1 LAGTDSDSWSVSA
14 TLTQPRPGSL
24 TLAAR
29 SRWLLGSCVGLGLLL
44 VALPAAAG
52 VPWASVWSVV
62 VGVPALDLGA
72 LVLLWALGLLTHTV
86 TLTAALPR
94 LSHRRALTMSL
105 TGSAVANV
113 LPMGGAAGIAVNY
126 RMARHW
132 GFTGAQFATY
142 TVVTNAWD
150 VLVKLALPLVAV
162 PILALVADAAVG
174 PLLAPSLV
182 AAAGLALVAGL
193 AGVVLARPWAAD
205 LVGRAAERVVTG
217 ALRVVGSTRDVR
229 VRAALVALQDSCS
242 DVIRTR
248 WVRLSIGMLVYTATL
263 FGLLWA
269 CLTVTGAGLAP
280 AAVLA
285 GFAVERLLTLAGIT
299 PGGAGVVEVGLTGA
313 LLALGGGPAG
323 VVAGVL
329 LYRALTFGLEIPVG
343 GLGLAAWLWAR
354 RGDARTAVA

>member
-1 LAGTDSDSWSVSA
+1 MAGNASDSGCVSA
-14 TLTQPRPGSL
+14 ILTHPRQPAV
-24 TLAAR
+24 TLAAG
-29 SRWLLGSCVGLGLLL
+29 SRWILGSCVGLALLL

-52 VPWASVWSVV
+52 VPWAEVWSVV
-62 VGVPALDLGA
+62 AGVPAADLAA
-72 LVLLWALGLLTHTV
+72 LVALWAVGLLTHTV

-150 VLVKLALPLVAV
+150 VLAKLALPLVAV
-162 PILALVADAAVG
+162 PTLALVADAAVG
-174 PLLAPSLV
+174 PFLGPSLV
-182 AAAGLALVAGL
+182 VAAGLALAAGL
-193 AGVVLARPWAAD
+193 AGVVLARPAAAD
-205 LVGRAAERVVTG
+205 LVGGAAERVLAG
-217 ALRVVGSTRDVR
+217 ALRIVGSTRHVG
-229 VRAALVALQDSCS
+229 VRASLVALQSSCS
-242 DVIRTR
+242 DVVRTR
-248 WVRLSIGMLVYTATL
+248 WVRLSIGMLLYTALL
-263 FGLLWA
+263 FALLWA
-269 CLTVTGAGLAP
+269 CLTVTDTGLAP

-299 PGGAGVVEVGLTGA
+299 PGGAGVVEVGLAGA
-313 LLALGGGPAG
+313 LLALGGSPAG
-323 VVAGVL
+323 VVAGVV

-343 GLGLAAWLWAR
+343 GLGLAAWVWAR
-354 RGDARTAVA
+354 RGDARAAVA

>member
-1 LAGTDSDSWSVSA
+1 M
-14 TLTQPRPGSL
+14 TQPRPATI
-24 TLAAR
+24 TLAA
-29 SRWLLGSCVGLGLLL
+29 SGRWILGSCVGLALLL

-62 VGVPALDLGA
+62 VGVPALELGA
-72 LVLLWALGLLTHTV
+72 LVALWALGLLTHTV

-132 GFTGAQFATY
+132 GFTGAQFAAY

-150 VLVKLALPLVAV
+150 ILVKLALPLITV
-162 PILALVADAAVG
+162 PILALVAHAAIG
-174 PLLAPSLV
+174 PFLGPSLV
-182 AAAGLALVAGL
+182 AASGLALVASL
-193 AGVVLARPWAAD
+193 AGVVLARPSAAEM
-205 LVGRAAERVVTG
+205 VGRVAERMVVG
-217 ALRVVGSTRDVR
+217 ALRVVGSTREVH
-229 VRAALVALQDSCS
+229 VRAALVALQENCS
-242 DVIRTR
+242 DVVRTR
-248 WVRLSIGMLVYTATL
+248 WVRLSIGMLLYTTML
-263 FGLLWA
+263 FALLWA
-269 CLTVTGAGLAP
+269 CLAVTGSGLAP

-299 PGGAGVVEVGLTGA
+299 PGGAGVVEIGLTGA
-313 LLALGGGPAG
+313 LIALGGSPAG

-329 LYRALTFGLEIPVG
+329 LYRALTFGLEIPIG
-343 GLGLAAWLWAR
+343 GIGLAAWLWAR